1 MLDQNV
7 IQIFQVLVEVIVCF
21 GSLERGANF
30 ADALFGFGANAHEIE
45 FVEDALAGERRIVVG
60 EQSFQK
66 ALRLLHRFHVEGGS
80 LTAPRVGLGCE
91 GECISDQRASGEIL
105 AKITPGRIA
114 ILCNGVKLLARF
126 DELAR
131 VECAAASW

>member
-1 MLDQNV
+1 M
-7 IQIFQVLVEVIVCF
+7 
-21 GSLERGANF
+21 
-30 ADALFGFGANAHEIE
+30 
-45 FVEDALAGERRIVVG
+45 AGERRIVVG

-66 ALRLLHRFHVEGGS
+66 ALRLLHRFHVEGGG

-114 ILCNGVKLLARF
+114 ILCNGVKLFARF

-131 VECAAASW
+131 VECGGCILIGAIGLQESRDCRQEQEKAWLDSYRRSWRRQRPVRESN